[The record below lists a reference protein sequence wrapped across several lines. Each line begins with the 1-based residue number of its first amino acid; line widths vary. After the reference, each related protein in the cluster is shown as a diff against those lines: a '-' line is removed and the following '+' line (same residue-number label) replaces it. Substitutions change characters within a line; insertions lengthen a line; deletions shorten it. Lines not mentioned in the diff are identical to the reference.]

1 MGAAY
6 SVAWSP
12 DGSKFALGGATGA
25 ICWDIEAGW
34 EGIYLGGY
42 DGTVGQITWSPDST
56 KIAGACDGPADEDGN
71 DGESSIKVWDSVTGD
86 ELLIIDGLEGTV
98 VSVAWSPDG
107 TKLAS
112 GGFDNAVSI
121 WDSSNGQKL
130 EFCGKH
136 SKWVESVVW
145 SPDGTK
151 LASCGPDETIRLWEV
166 STGKE
171 ILALQLEAFYVAW
184 SPTGDKLASCSSYD
198 HTAKVWDASNGKEL
212 HTLQGHED
220 GVKWVA
226 WRKCGTK
233 LASCSDDETVKIW
246 SIPR

>member
-1 MGAAY
+1 MENDQDNRNPDGTKYVIACEDSMKVLDASCGDELY
-6 SVAWSP
+6 EIQWQGRSTGILWSP
-12 DGSKFALGGATGA
+12 DGQKALVAS
-25 ICWDIEAGW
+25 EAGK
-34 EGIYLGGY
+34 
-42 DGTVGQITWSPDST
+42 VGVWN
-56 KIAGACDGPADEDGN
+56 AEDGRALYTL
-71 DGESSIKVWDSVTGD
+71 SAH
-86 ELLIIDGLEGTV
+86 EG
-98 VSVAWSPDG
+98 PIRYLD
-107 TKLAS
+107 
-112 GGFDNAVSI
+112 
-121 WDSSNGQKL
+121 
-130 EFCGKH
+130 
-136 SKWVESVVW
+136 W

-171 ILALQLEAFYVAW
+171 ILTLQLEAFYVAW